1 MTDGRIVH
9 GDYVDQS
16 QARTRF
22 DHWAGLWWETT
33 IGLRPSTRRGYRGHL
48 DRHVLP
54 HFGGVRVG
62 TIDYAGVELF
72 IADRLR
78 AGLSPKMVRDSV
90 SVLSLVLQLAL
101 RSKAIREN
109 PASGHAIRVRR
120 RKIREGDVLDMAQLH
135 RLVAQT
141 RDPYKSAVWVLA
153 LAGLRP
159 AELCGLR
166 VRDVDLVR
174 AVFYVRGTLMPVQR
188 FTDEPYRMVEGPP
201 KTNAGDRAIPIPQW
215 LCDEISALLAARG
228 MHDRDGFLFTTR
240 YGNPLNRDHFREQV
254 IRPALR
260 AAGLP

>member
-1 MTDGRIVH
+1 M
-9 GDYVDQS
+9 
-16 QARTRF
+16 
-22 DHWAGLWWETT
+22 
-33 IGLRPSTRRGYRGHL
+33 GLRPSTRRGYRGHL

-90 SVLSLVLQLAL
+90 SVLSLVLQLAM

-141 RDPYKSAVWVLA
+141 RDPYKPALWVLA

-174 AVFYVRGTLMPVQR
+174 AVLYVRGTVMPVQR
-188 FTDEPYRMVEGPP
+188 FADDPFRQPAEPRPLPRAGHPTGP
-201 KTNAGDRAIPIPQW
+201 AGSRASRDAAHLRHPSLARVAPPRPRRQASFATASPPPS
-215 LCDEISALLAARG
+215 SALPAAR
-228 MHDRDGFLFTTR
+228 RARPSLPPVALITR
-240 YGNPLNRDHFREQV
+240 LSFPMLPLYS
-254 IRPALR
+254 
-260 AAGLP
+260 